1 MELLV
6 GAVQEAGGFQRR
18 DVDSVAKVTC
28 AERRRAVRYEFQAR
42 RERPSRHGSLALA
55 DQQEGR

>member
-18 DVDSVAKVTC
+18 DVGFRGEGDMRGRD
-28 AERRRAVRYEFQAR
+28 AELVGYEFQAR
-42 RERPSRHGSLALA
+42 REASETRKPA
-55 DQQEGR
+55 